1 MITKEAYC
9 EEHNLNYEGIYLIH
23 NDISILTSRCDLC
36 EEEFN
41 IERKKDEDQ
50 EIKLKND
57 ENALKL
63 LNTFEKSNIPLRYRE
78 KDFDNYV
85 CDNDE
90 NKLNA
95 LKLIKNNQVI
105 GLGSGRAATSLVKSL
120 AKLIKLKNY
129 NIKGIPTSLQIK
141 LVAEKAG
148 IELIQSDQVNHID
161 IVFDGA
167 DQIDSEKY
175 VIKGGGGALLRENIL
190 FSLANKVVVMAD
202 KTKFV
207 KNFTRTVPI
216 EIHPL
221 ARNTIINS
229 IKKLGGESKIRSL
242 DRGYPF
248 FTENGNIIL
257 DCDFG
262 TIKNP
267 KTLTQKIKLIP
278 GVLESGIFLRK
289 PDIIYKAKTNG
300 KFEII

>member
-1 MITKEAYC
+1 MEA
-9 EEHNLNYEGIYLIH
+9 LSS
-23 NDISILTSRCDLC
+23 D
-36 EEEFN
+36 
-41 IERKKDEDQ
+41 
-50 EIKLKND
+50 
-57 ENALKL
+57 
-63 LNTFEKSNIPLRYRE
+63 
-78 KDFDNYV
+78 
-85 CDNDE
+85 
-90 NKLNA
+90 A

-190 FSLANKVVVMAD
+190 FSLADKVVVMAD

-221 ARNTIINS
+221 ARNAIINS

>member
-1 MITKEAYC
+1 LSYDNAMEA
-9 EEHNLNYEGIYLIH
+9 LSS
-23 NDISILTSRCDLC
+23 D
-36 EEEFN
+36 
-41 IERKKDEDQ
+41 
-50 EIKLKND
+50 
-57 ENALKL
+57 
-63 LNTFEKSNIPLRYRE
+63 
-78 KDFDNYV
+78 
-85 CDNDE
+85 
-90 NKLNA
+90 A

-148 IELIQSDQVNHID
+148 IELIESDQVNHID

-167 DQIDSEKY
+167 DQIDSQKY

-221 ARNTIINS
+221 ARNAIVNS

-257 DCDFG
+257 DCNFG

-267 KTLTQKIKLIP
+267 KTLTQKIKQIP
-278 GVLESGIFLRK
+278 GILESGIFLRK

>member
-1 MITKEAYC
+1 MSYDDAMGA
-9 EEHNLNYEGIYLIH
+9 LS
-23 NDISILTSRCDLC
+23 ND
-36 EEEFN
+36 
-41 IERKKDEDQ
+41 
-50 EIKLKND
+50 
-57 ENALKL
+57 AL
-63 LNTFEKSNIPLRYRE
+63 R
-78 KDFDNYV
+78 
-85 CDNDE
+85 
-90 NKLNA
+90 
-95 LKLIKNNQVI
+95 LIKNNQII
-105 GLGSGRAATSLVKSL
+105 GLGSGRAATTLVKSL

-129 NIKGIPTSLQIK
+129 NIRAIPTSLQIK

-148 IELIQSDQVNHID
+148 IQLVDADEVNHID

-167 DQIDSEKY
+167 DQIDLQKY

-190 FSLANKVVVMAD
+190 FSLAKKIVVIAD

-221 ARNTIINS
+221 ARNSVINS

-267 KTLTQKIKLIP
+267 KVLTQKIKQIP

-289 PDIIYKAKTNG
+289 PDIIYKAKENG